1 MTAAL
6 IDVSSRAKILT
17 IGYDSYLERPDSGY
31 DGWKPVSFSCRHSNF
46 EHPDIYRLDR
56 RENIGLRRK
65 LQVGLAFWLS
75 YYEHSLCRWSL
86 RGEGPQ
92 CPWDSVHLAGI
103 LIWTGKPS
111 GIGARTYADRTNDAR
126 NFLEQYTDWCNGSCY
141 WFSLD
146 GADGKLLD
154 CCGGFIGTDQLAE
167 AINEALEEGDSVRIE
182 GEAADLAKYLPLKA
196 VIVDASKRRP
206 S

>member
-1 MTAAL
+1 MTSAC
-6 IDVSSRAKILT
+6 IDVHTHAKILT
-17 IGYDSYLERPDSGY
+17 IGYDSDVERPDSGY
-31 DGWKPVSFSCRHSNF
+31 DGWRPVSFSCRHSNF
-46 EHPDIYRLDR
+46 EHPDRYRLQR

-75 YYEHSLCRWSL
+75 YYEHSLCKWSL

-92 CPWDSVHLAGI
+92 CPWDSVTMAGI
-103 LIWTGKPS
+103 LIWTGKPA
-111 GIGARTYADRTNDAR
+111 GIGAKTYADRATDAR
-126 NFLEQYTDWCNGSCY
+126 HFLEQYTDWCNGNCY

-146 GADGKLLD
+146 DTDGKLLD

-167 AINEALEEGDSVRIE
+167 AINDVLKDSDRVIVE
-182 GEAADLAKYLPLKA
+182 GEAAYLAKYLSLKA
-196 VIVDASKRRP
+196 MIVDACTRRP